1 MKYVYKIYSKYDGF
15 TPARIPDRLEGNGK
29 TLRLGW
35 KHYVDVV
42 EPSDEI
48 WVYFHGPHSFDNGV
62 YARGIAE
69 DVLYDKRA
77 VLLRV
82 TEYSTGKPL
91 TAPKLS
97 ARIASVVSTRNRQV
111 FVLPEELDAVPV
123 CSAATTAASCQAR
136 YCASCPTWKNLPTV
150 NHRILKIP
158 HRLAGH
164 VDRFAPA
171 YWVIPNRSFLF
182 YKPGKVIRRGVRR
195 TSELFSRFKTGEAAL
210 AFPLALGMHRA
221 LAKARRL
228 DFDVILPVPLSPEK
242 AKRGELHRTLVLSR
256 ELGRLMSARVE
267 QWLTLDKPI
276 SKRKLRTEMGY
287 GASGFEAAYAAAL
300 SADGRLATVSSVLLV
315 DDVCTEGS
323 TLRVCAEATR
333 ELNPDVRVVSATAG
347 QMAVKN
353 AVSDAT
359 TLWE

>member
-1 MKYVYKIYSKYDGF
+1 MKYVYKIYSRYDGF
-15 TPARIPDRLEGNGK
+15 TPARIPNRMEDNGK

-42 EPSDEI
+42 EPGDEI

-69 DVLYDKRA
+69 DVLYDERA

-82 TEYSTGKPL
+82 TEYSTGRPL
-91 TAPKLS
+91 TDPKLS
-97 ARIASVVSTRNRQV
+97 ARIASIVSTRYRQV
-111 FVLPEELDAVPV
+111 FVLPEELDAAPA
-123 CSAATTAASCQAR
+123 CSVATTAASCEAR

-150 NHRILKIP
+150 NRRILKTP
-158 HRLAGH
+158 HRMAGQ

-195 TSELFSRFKTGEAAL
+195 TSELFSRFKMGEVAL
-210 AFPLALGMHRA
+210 AYPLALGMRYA

-228 DFDVILPVPLSPEK
+228 DFDVIVPVPLSPEK
-242 AKRGELHRTLVLSR
+242 AERGELHRTLSLSR
-256 ELGRLMSARVE
+256 ELGRLMSIKVE
-267 QWLTLDKPI
+267 QWLTLDEPI
-276 SKRKLRTEMGY
+276 SKRKLRTGLGY
-287 GASGFEAAYAAAL
+287 GASAFEAAYAEAL
-300 SADGRLATVSSVLLV
+300 SAHGRLAKASSVLLV

-323 TLRVCAEATR
+323 TLRACAEAMR
-333 ELNPDVRVVSATAG
+333 ELNPDVHVVTATAG